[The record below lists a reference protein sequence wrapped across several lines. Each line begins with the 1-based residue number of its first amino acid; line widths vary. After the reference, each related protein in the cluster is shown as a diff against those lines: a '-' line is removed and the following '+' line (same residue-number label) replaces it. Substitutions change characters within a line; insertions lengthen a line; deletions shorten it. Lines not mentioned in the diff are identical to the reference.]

1 MFSIPVLEELAL
13 SINPLWG
20 ILAAASIVLAVTL
33 PVWALST
40 LARGALIEGAGALD
54 AGRETAF
61 RQTFAAAWRKGWTL
75 LGIGLLPAIPALI
88 LLLGALGAAAIYAG
102 TPVMNGMEQ
111 GPGLRS
117 LGLITA
123 ALTCVSL
130 PLLVVLNLLRA
141 FANRACMLEGCGVL
155 AAYRRG
161 FSVLVDNVGS
171 ALLLFLL
178 QIAMS
183 ITLGLVLLSSA
194 LCCLLWPLLLVAQG
208 AAAAYFSVMWTLA
221 WRLWTNAAK
230 AV

>member
-1 MFSIPVLEELAL
+1 M
-13 SINPLWG
+13 
-20 ILAAASIVLAVTL
+20 
-33 PVWALST
+33 
-40 LARGALIEGAGALD
+40 
-54 AGRETAF
+54 
-61 RQTFAAAWRKGWTL
+61 
-75 LGIGLLPAIPALI
+75 
-88 LLLGALGAAAIYAG
+88 
-102 TPVMNGMEQ
+102 
-111 GPGLRS
+111 
-117 LGLITA
+117 
-123 ALTCVSL
+123 
-130 PLLVVLNLLRA
+130 LLR
-141 FANRACMLEGCGVL
+141 EGCGVL

-194 LCCLLWPLLLVAQG
+194 LCCLLWPLLLVEQG